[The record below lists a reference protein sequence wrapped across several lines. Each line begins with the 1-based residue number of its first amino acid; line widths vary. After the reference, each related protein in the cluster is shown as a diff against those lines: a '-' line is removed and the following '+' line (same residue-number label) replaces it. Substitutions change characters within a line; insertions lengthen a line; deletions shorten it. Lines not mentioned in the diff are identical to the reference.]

1 LANKEETGKQV
12 GAMTNNNVAKESL
25 HAKRLKMSKYAGTSL
40 KDLLDGKGLS
50 QAKLADQIGVI
61 QKTVGRWMNGECLPQ
76 SSLHQRLADA
86 LGITKD
92 QLKDILKRP
101 DQSSGGGSE
110 PQEICADLDQ
120 EMKESEMSKLE
131 DAINNAELG
140 WTLNIIGEDQSTKLA
155 TLTQELRG
163 DVSYTGD
170 GKQISSG
177 FSYWGISPAIFWTEA
192 CRDRLYRV
200 MREGIETFRERWV
213 PLLPLLG
220 SQKYHYVSLGV
231 GTGDKDRN
239 VLNTLHQMHPHLY
252 YFPMDMSPEMLRIGV
267 QESTKGPSLE
277 RRKVLP
283 IQLDFSIKRNIE
295 KCRSFLYNIVEEE
308 PLLFSLLGN
317 TLANFEEDVQLL
329 KTLTAFLRPQD
340 RLLLEVAYTDVL
352 NEEAAKKAA
361 NEYAESRRFQEFVI
375 SALSQN
381 TDLHVR
387 SEDVLF
393 WGTIEQERAIQI
405 KAVYQNKTDE
415 IVHILLPDHSSM
427 PFPSEDT
434 IRLFLSRKYTSSGI
448 NAFLMECHLSLLST
462 QKTSFENDATRG
474 IELLLLALS
483 ET

>member
-1 LANKEETGKQV
+1 TMMKKQV
-12 GAMTNNNVAKESL
+12 DTEFL
-25 HAKRLKMSKYAGTSL
+25 HVKKPHMSKSAGILL
-40 KDLLDGKGLS
+40 KDLLYGKGLS
-50 QAKLADQIGVI
+50 QAKLADKVGVI
-61 QKTVGRWMNGECLPQ
+61 QKTVGRWMRGECLPQ

-92 QLKDILKRP
+92 QLKDILKHP
-101 DQSSGGGSE
+101 DQSSGDLQE
-110 PQEICADLDQ
+110 PQGIHVNADEEMQ
-120 EMKESEMSKLE
+120 EFTMSKLE

-163 DVSYTGD
+163 RVSQTGD

-200 MREGIETFRERWV
+200 MWEGIETFRERWM
-213 PLLPLLG
+213 PFLPLLG

-239 VLNTLHQMHPHLY
+239 VLNALHQRYPQLY

-267 QESTKGPSLE
+267 QESAKGSALE

-283 IQLDFSIKRNIE
+283 IQLDFSIKRNIA
-295 KCRSFLYNIVEEE
+295 KCRSFFYDIVKEE

-329 KTLTAFLRPQD
+329 KTLTTFLRPQD

-352 NEEAAKKAA
+352 NEEVAEKAA

-375 SALSQN
+375 SALFQN
-381 TDLHVR
+381 TDLSIR

-405 KAVYQNKTDE
+405 KAVYQNRTHE
-415 IVHILLPDHSSM
+415 LVQILLPDHSSV
-427 PFPSEDT
+427 PFPPEDT
-434 IRLFLSRKYTSSGI
+434 IRLYLSRKYTSSGI
-448 NAFLMECHLSLLST
+448 NTFLIESGLSLLGT
-462 QKTSFENDATRG
+462 QKTSFENDAARG
-474 IELLLLALS
+474 IELLLLARS
-483 ET
+483 ETEMG